1 MKNYSI
7 RTDLA
12 IEVTEMLTKESEDSN
27 IQGVEIFVDDIDNIE
42 VSWVKIKDEI
52 GEKTMGKP
60 IGNYVTI
67 ESESMKENDVFM
79 HEKITDVFSKNIIKL
94 CNLNKNSNVLIVGL
108 GNWNVTPDALGPKV
122 ISKILVTR
130 HIKET
135 LPDEIEGGVR
145 PVSAISPGVMGITGI
160 ETAEIVKGVV
170 ERLKP
175 DIVIAIDALAARKTS
190 RINATIQM
198 SDTGIAPGGG
208 MGNKRKTLNK
218 ETLGVPV
225 IAIGVPT
232 VVDAGTL
239 VNDTIDIM
247 IDSLIDEVKG
257 GAGFYEMIKDLDKE
271 EKYNLINCILNPYTG
286 NLFVTPKEVDAVI
299 ERLSKII
306 ANALNIAIHPSIDFD
321 DINRFLN

>member
-1 MKNYSI
+1 MNNFSL

-12 IEVTEMLTKESEDSN
+12 LEVAESLTKDED
-27 IQGVEIFVDDIDNIE
+27 DNIKGVKLYFE
-42 VSWVKIKDEI
+42 EDEDIKISWVVIEDEE
-52 GEKTMGKP
+52 GQEAMGKP
-60 IGNYVTI
+60 IGNYITI
-67 ESESMKENDVFM
+67 ESEAMKENDVLV
-79 HEKITDVFSKNIIKL
+79 HEKIIDMFSQNLINL
-94 CNLNKNSNVLIVGL
+94 CNLKEDTNILIVGL

-122 ISKILVTR
+122 IDKVLVTR

-135 LPDEIEGGVR
+135 LPKELKKGVR
-145 PVSAISPGVMGITGI
+145 MVSAISPGVMGLTGI

-170 ERLKP
+170 DKVKP
-175 DIVIAIDALAARKTS
+175 DIVIAIDALATRKTS

-239 VNDTIDIM
+239 VNDTIDIIIDTLIEETKDGKEFYNM
-247 IDSLIDEVKG
+247 IRN
-257 GAGFYEMIKDLDKE
+257 LDKD
-271 EKYNLINCILNPYTG
+271 EKYEIINNVLNPYTG
-286 NLFVTPKEVDAVI
+286 NLFVTPKEIDATV
-299 ERLSKII
+299 ERLAKII
-306 ANALNIAIHPSIDFD
+306 SNSLNIAFHPDIDFD
-321 DINRFLN
+321 DINRYIS

>member
-1 MKNYSI
+1 MNNFSL

-12 IEVTEMLTKESEDSN
+12 LEVAESLTKDED
-27 IQGVEIFVDDIDNIE
+27 DNIKGVKLYFE
-42 VSWVKIKDEI
+42 EDEDIKISWVVIEDEE
-52 GEKTMGKP
+52 GQEAMGKP
-60 IGNYVTI
+60 IGNYITI
-67 ESESMKENDVFM
+67 ESEAMKENDVLA
-79 HEKITDVFSKNIIKL
+79 HEKIIDMFSQNLINL
-94 CNLNKNSNVLIVGL
+94 CNLKEDTNILIVGL

-122 ISKILVTR
+122 IDKVLVTR

-135 LPDEIEGGVR
+135 LPKELKKGVR
-145 PVSAISPGVMGITGI
+145 MVSAISPGVMGLTGI

-170 ERLKP
+170 DKVKP
-175 DIVIAIDALAARKTS
+175 DIVIAIDALATRKTS

-239 VNDTIDIM
+239 VNDTIDIIIDTLIEETKAGKEFYNM
-247 IDSLIDEVKG
+247 IRN
-257 GAGFYEMIKDLDKE
+257 LDKD
-271 EKYNLINCILNPYTG
+271 EKYEIINNVLNPYTG
-286 NLFVTPKEVDAVI
+286 NLFVTPKEIDATV
-299 ERLSKII
+299 ERLAKII
-306 ANALNIAIHPSIDFD
+306 SNSLNIAFHPDIDFD
-321 DINRFLN
+321 DINRYIS